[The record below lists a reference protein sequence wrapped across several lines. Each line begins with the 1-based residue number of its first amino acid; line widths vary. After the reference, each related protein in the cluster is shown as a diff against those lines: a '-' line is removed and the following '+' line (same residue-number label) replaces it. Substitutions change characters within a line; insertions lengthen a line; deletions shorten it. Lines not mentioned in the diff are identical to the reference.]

1 MRVSCY
7 SSAWGLAT
15 PAGSSFDV
23 RDALANWAVYADE
36 ISVATGDEESR
47 TIVLDTAR
55 ALGVLDRMVVTPVSY
70 DRTGADPFAY
80 GKTENAA
87 LQACT
92 GDLLI
97 QQNLDERLVA
107 DPARFPILLHAL
119 KGHPDHPAFWIPNL
133 DLYGSPD
140 RCILPCSRKWMVHL
154 PGLQRGAVSF
164 GLKADGRPDYNRTS
178 TDELLDA
185 HGNLVHALS
194 IIQDLSLASLKEYV
208 ADGWPLTMHIG
219 YISLGNRISR
229 SRWWSDYWVRAT
241 GGDENQH
248 PKTVEEMAA
257 RATVPHGLP
266 LWPTIS
272 VPSQSGL
279 DSVSHLG

>member
-97 QQNLDERLVA
+97 QQNLDERLRV
-107 DPARFPILLHAL
+107 DPARLRELHGILMAR
-119 KGHPDHPAFWIPNL
+119 PDVSAFWVPTI
-133 DLYGSPD
+133 DLYGSDD
-140 RCILPCSRKWMVHL
+140 RCLPSPSRKWYCHRA
-154 PGLQRGAVSF
+154 GLSRGAVSF
-164 GLKADGRPDYNRTS
+164 GIKPDGRPDYNVTS
-178 TDELLDA
+178 SDELTNGRGD
-185 HGNLVHALS
+185 LVPTMTL
-194 IIQDLSLASLKEYV
+194 IQDLSLPTLRQYV
-208 ADGWPLTMHIG
+208 AAGWPISYHLG
-219 YISLGNRISR
+219 YRDLAHRLDRSL
-229 SRWWSDYWVRAT
+229 WWKSFWEKAS
-241 GGDENQH
+241 GDPNQH
-248 PKTVEEMAA
+248 PTSVEQMAA
-257 RATVPHGLP
+257 KATVPHGLP

-272 VPSQSGL
+272 VPSTP
-279 DSVSHLG
+279 